1 MTSGRQYAER
11 RLGPIRAGIR
21 YGIVAAVIALLANLH
36 FLLLNPGG
44 TPGWVIAIIEDFRT
58 TLALA
63 SFLLLAILAALRTE
77 PQRIDPDVSRRK
89 LLFRDATLSATIVA
103 VIAGV
108 TLILVTFLQATV
120 FASEMR
126 GYAREAAPQI
136 LAYIDELGERF
147 SDPATPMTEAEIR
160 EDLAP
165 PAIRD
170 VGQSISNLVLRALF
184 LGSVG
189 AVVGLLRGTFGSAG
203 GSAKPVGDEE
213 GSEDEVPGPDRPEGE
228 EDPGR

>member
-1 MTSGRQYAER
+1 M
-11 RLGPIRAGIR
+11 GPIRAGIR
-21 YGIVAAVIALLANLH
+21 YGIVAAVIALLANFH
-36 FLLLNPGG
+36 FLLLDPGG
-44 TPGWVIAIIEDFRT
+44 TPGWVVAVIEDFRT
-58 TLALA
+58 SLALA

-77 PQRIDPDVSRRK
+77 PQRLDPDVSRRK

-103 VIAGV
+103 VIAGI
-108 TLILVTFLQATV
+108 TLIFVTFLQATV

-147 SDPATPMTEAEIR
+147 SDPATPITTGEIE

-189 AVVGLLRGTFGSAG
+189 AVVGLLRGTFGSAKSDTEEAG
-203 GSAKPVGDEE
+203 EEE
-213 GSEDEVPGPDRPEGE
+213 GSEDEVPGPDKPEG